1 MSAMTNGRDEEGTV
15 AMAGWDDDELLA
27 ALRQALHS
35 RRAVPPE
42 FVEAGKNAFAWHNV
56 DAELAQ
62 LTYDSSYLLESAAS
76 TRTEAASIRALT
88 FTSARL
94 TIELEVTE
102 DAVLGQVVP
111 AQVASIEVQP
121 RTGEQMELAS
131 DEIGC
136 FSLDPIP
143 DGPFRLHCRTTG
155 GIDVLTGWIT
165 L

>member
-1 MSAMTNGRDEEGTV
+1 VDTVTASWSDE
-15 AMAGWDDDELLA
+15 ELLA
-27 ALRQALHS
+27 ALRDALDE

-42 FVEAGKNAFAWHNV
+42 FIQAGKNAFAWHNV

-62 LTYDSSYLLESAAS
+62 LTYDSGCGSEAGLELGLAAAV
-76 TRTEAASIRALT
+76 RADAASIRALT

-102 DAVLGQVVP
+102 DSLLGQIVP
-111 AQVASIEVQP
+111 GQIATIEVQP
-121 RTGEQMELAS
+121 RAGEKTATTA

-136 FSLDPIP
+136 FSIRPIP
-143 DGPFRLHCRTTG
+143 VGPFRLHCAAPA
-155 GIDVLTGWIT
+155 GIEVWTGWVT

>member
-1 MSAMTNGRDEEGTV
+1 MSNGRDGEDIL
-15 AMAGWDDDELLA
+15 AAADWDDDRLLA
-27 ALRQALHS
+27 ALQHALRG

-42 FVEAGKNAFAWHNV
+42 FVQAGQNAFAWHNV

-62 LTYDSSYLLESAAS
+62 LTYDSTGSPEPAAR
-76 TRTEAASIRALT
+76 TRTEGASIRALT

-111 AQVASIEVQP
+111 AQAATIEVQS
-121 RTGEQMELAS
+121 RTGPSAQLAS

-136 FSLDPIP
+136 FSIQPIP
-143 DGPFRLHCRTTG
+143 GEPFRLHCRAAG
-155 GIDVLTGWIT
+155 GVDVLTGWIT